1 MIELVFTFQKNYF
14 VMTNQT
20 NDMLDFNP
28 DEDKLPT
35 GLKVLTILTFIGCA
49 YDLYQVISSFLKNNA
64 ATLREFDKAQEQ
76 IKDAPAWV
84 KNFTGPAMRELL
96 QQSMDNKVPL
106 LIIGLLAVGL
116 CIFGA
121 IEMRK
126 LKKQGYYLWLIGEI
140 LPFISVAI
148 FVPAFYQTFLK
159 FFLIVPIIFIILYS
173 VQVKYLKK

>member
-1 MIELVFTFQKNYF
+1 MAD
-14 VMTNQT
+14 QT

-28 DEDKLPT
+28 EEGKLPT

-49 YDLYQVISSFLKNNA
+49 YDLYQVVSGFFKNNA
-64 ATLREFDKAQEQ
+64 STLREFDKAQEQ
-76 IKDAPAWV
+76 MKEAPEWA
-84 KNFTGPAMRELL
+84 KNFTGPAMREVL
-96 QQSMDNKVPL
+96 QQSMDNKMPL

-140 LPFISVAI
+140 LPFISAAI

-159 FFLIVPIIFIILYS
+159 FFLVFPIIFIILYS
-173 VQVKYLKK
+173 VQVKHLKK